1 MSPKERRQ
9 APSLAVDFQAVESQ
23 IDEICRQADERL
35 RRLLEDD
42 ASSIGAS
49 RGSVQKQTNASGS
62 LVPFEIRLGSTR
74 LTLDEFRRKEIDDIM
89 PLIDSEKGRV
99 QIWSGNKMRASGVL
113 LVVDGKLAVRVEEL
127 VGDIN
132 A

>member
-1 MSPKERRQ
+1 
-9 APSLAVDFQAVESQ
+9 
-23 IDEICRQADERL
+23 
-35 RRLLEDD
+35 
-42 ASSIGAS
+42 
-49 RGSVQKQTNASGS
+49 
-62 LVPFEIRLGSTR
+62 
-74 LTLDEFRRKEIDDIM
+74 M